1 MPDSIKRGAIASL
14 VIVGSL
20 LIGGCAVNAPPVDIE
35 KQTWDAYDR
44 INQLVSK
51 DEAITGPVSL
61 YEAMARALKYNL
73 DQKIELMDEEY
84 KFKLSELGRLGMFP
98 SVVASVGGNLRSN
111 DSGSSS
117 RSLIDGTQSL
127 QSSTS
132 SERRTYTAELAASWD
147 ILDFG
152 LSYIQSKQN
161 VDEQYISQERRRKV
175 ISRILED
182 VRTAYWR
189 AVSADRT
196 HEKLI
201 RLEALAQKTL
211 YQSDQLAKRRNVSPL
226 RILTY
231 QRDLLEIQANVQRM
245 QRELF
250 FAKKQLAALIN
261 LKPET
266 PFKLV
271 LPDRT
276 AVVPELPGSA
286 EQMILIGL
294 KYRAELR
301 ESSYRKRINE
311 NELTKQW
318 VRNLP
323 SFKALLGLNYDT
335 NKYLYNNEWANFSG
349 TVSWNLMN
357 VFSYPMQKQVVKAE
371 ANVIQAR
378 EDALIMAI
386 LTQIYVARARFIRL
400 SQELNTVRQSHDVQG
415 EILNLTR
422 AGFQGKIISQMDLV
436 QVEMKSIL
444 DEVRYDTAYADLQN
458 AYANLYASMGIDN
471 FDFDI
476 TEKDSVSSIAKK
488 LQFYWTEEITTLPE
502 VSRREHP

>member
-1 MPDSIKRGAIASL
+1 MLSGCTVTEKPIDSDAQAWR
-14 VIVGSL
+14 
-20 LIGGCAVNAPPVDIE
+20 
-35 KQTWDAYDR
+35 AYDR
-44 INQLVSK
+44 INELVGSN
-51 DEAITGPVSL
+51 EPVRGPISL

-73 DQKIELMDEEY
+73 DQRIELMDEAW
-84 KFKLSELGRLGMFP
+84 KKKLSDVSELGMMPAFD
-98 SVVASVGGNLRSN
+98 VGGGRNWRN
-111 DSGSSS
+111 NYSGSSS
-117 RSLIDGTQSL
+117 RSLLDGTESL

-132 SERRTYTAELAASWD
+132 SDRQTWNGELSASWD

-152 LSYIQSKQN
+152 LSWVQSKQN
-161 VDEQYISQERRRKV
+161 IDEQYIAQERRRKV

-201 RLEALAQKTL
+201 KLEAMAQKAL
-211 YQSDQLAKRRNVSPL
+211 WQAAQLEKRRNVAPL
-226 RILTY
+226 SVLNY
-231 QRDLLEIQANVQRM
+231 QHDLLEIQANVQRM

-294 KYRAELR
+294 KYRSELR

-311 NELTKQW
+311 RELDK
-318 VRNLP
+318 VLLKNLP
-323 SFKALLGLNYDT
+323 SFKALLGLSYDS
-335 NKYLYNNEWANFSG
+335 NSYLYNNTWTNFSSS
-349 TVSWNLMN
+349 VSWNLMSL
-357 VFSYPMQKQVVKAE
+357 FRYPMERDAVHAE
-371 ANVIQAR
+371 AGLIQAR
-378 EDALIMAI
+378 EDALVMAI

-400 SQELNTVRQSHDVQG
+400 SQELNTVRQGHEVQ
-415 EILNLTR
+415 ERILTLTQ
-422 AGFQGKIISQMDLV
+422 AGFKGRMISQKDLV

-458 AYANLYASMGIDN
+458 AYANLYASMGIDS
-471 FDFDI
+471 FDLGNTDK
-476 TEKDSVSSIAKK
+476 ESVAMIAGK
-488 LQFYWTEEITTLPE
+488 LQEYWTEEITTLPQLVRKE
-502 VSRREHP
+502 DQEQ